1 MAPLGGVVQSGTIE
15 GLVLSEV
22 EGMKIVTIVGAR
34 PQFIKAAAVSRAI
47 EAYNQRGSSTGRLK
61 SKKKIHEIFVHTGQH
76 YDYLMD
82 RVFFEELEL
91 PRPDYHLGVGSGSHA
106 RQTGMMLERIETVLK
121 REKPEIVL
129 VYGDT
134 NSTLAGALTAA
145 KLNIPVAHVESGL
158 RSYNRSMPEEINR
171 LITDHL
177 AALLFCP
184 TAQSVRNLE
193 KEGIEDGET
202 RSVRNVGDV
211 MYDSILHYSKLAEKK
226 STILKDLGFH
236 NRQSAIG
243 NRQYY
248 LATLHRAENT
258 DDPKRLKSILEALTE
273 IGREIPVL
281 LPLHP
286 RTKKMMKTYGL
297 FPKSR
302 RIRWIEPVSYLNMLS
317 LEKNA
322 RAILTD
328 SGGVQK
334 EAYWLRVPCFTLRE
348 ETEWVETVRS
358 GWNVLVG
365 TGAKRIIEE
374 VNRLEKRKRPLSPL
388 RRISLFGDGRAGE
401 KIVQILSRMITP
413 AFAFGKRR
421 SSV

>member
-1 MAPLGGVVQSGTIE
+1 MSGVE
-15 GLVLSEV
+15 E
-22 EGMKIVTIVGAR
+22 MKIVTIVGAR

-47 EAYNQRGSSTGRLK
+47 QAYNQKGPSTGRLS
-61 SKKKIHEIFVHTGQH
+61 SKKKIREVFVHTGQH

-106 RQTGMMLERIETVLK
+106 RQTGMMLERIETVLE
-121 REKPEIVL
+121 RERPEMVL

-134 NSTLAGALTAA
+134 NSTLAGALVAT

-177 AALLFCP
+177 ATLLFCP
-184 TAQSVRNLE
+184 TPQSVRNLE
-193 KEGIEDGET
+193 REGIKDGGT
-202 RSVRNVGDV
+202 TAVRKVGDV
-211 MYDSILHYSKLAEKK
+211 MYDSILYYSKLAEKK
-226 STILKDLGFH
+226 STILKDLGLSLCSDLP
-236 NRQSAIG
+236 NPQSAFRIP
-243 NRQYY
+243 NYY

-258 DDPKRLKSILEALTE
+258 DDPKRLKSILKALSE
-273 IGREIPVL
+273 IGREMPVV

-286 RTKKMMKTYGL
+286 RTRKMMKTYGL

-302 RIRWIEPVSYLNMLS
+302 GIRWIEPVSYLNMLS

-334 EAYWLRVPCFTLRE
+334 EAYWLKVPCFTLRE
-348 ETEWVETVRS
+348 ETEWVETARS

-365 TGAKRIIEE
+365 TGARRIVEE
-374 VNRLEKRKRPLSPL
+374 MSRLERRKRPLSPP
-388 RRISLFGDGRAGE
+388 RRIGVFGDGKASER
-401 KIVQILSRMITP
+401 IVEILSRMISSSSTSE
-413 AFAFGKRR
+413 KRR